1 MLHVALHGPFVFF
14 VITVVACRHSP
25 VVSSASV
32 HHLRGRRAC
41 SWPLCMGW
49 MHLHTTVNTYQI
61 CAVDGQWGC

>member
-41 SWPLCMGW
+41 SWPLCMG
-49 MHLHTTVNTYQI
+49 
-61 CAVDGQWGC
+61 